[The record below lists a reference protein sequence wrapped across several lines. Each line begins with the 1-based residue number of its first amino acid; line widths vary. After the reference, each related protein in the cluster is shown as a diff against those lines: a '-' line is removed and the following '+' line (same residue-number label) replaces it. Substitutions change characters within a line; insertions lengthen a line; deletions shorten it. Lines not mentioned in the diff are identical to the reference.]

1 MSFAVRQ
8 PLRPQRSQHT
18 RRSAP
23 GFTLIEL
30 LVVVAIIALLISIL
44 LPSLNAAR
52 EQARL
57 IKCLAHQ
64 RGMAMAAN
72 SFALDHNDRL
82 QLVTDDTG
90 RARADSSKHL
100 YAYDENGELLSWV
113 TAYGQYAGNAGLS
126 RNWDWG
132 VRATDLAQAQDR
144 QEYMANDF
152 ELPLCPSDRIQIA
165 TPFYP
170 IGSQLVSSAPSPQP
184 NDGNF
189 YWGRLSFGINEDLVG
204 GRDDYST
211 LPPVGRPMPS
221 NPERWATGQTRPDA
235 GDRLEGNLSQ
245 VYDAS
250 TLLLMTDAGA
260 DSEGEASTDTETNPY
275 NRPTGIY
282 NLLISAKAT
291 GPFLEHSMEKWPQ
304 RVPTNRHK
312 GGALNVIFTD
322 FHGERV
328 TPSGWHK
335 AVDES
340 QVPSGFNG
348 DVRISP
354 YKLPGII
361 RELK

>member
-1 MSFAVRQ
+1 MSLAVR
-8 PLRPQRSQHT
+8 P
-18 RRSAP
+18 RRLPAHSRETAR

-64 RGMAMAAN
+64 RGLAMAAN
-72 SFALDHNDRL
+72 SFALDHSDLL
-82 QLVTDDTG
+82 QLVTDDIG
-90 RARADSSKHL
+90 RQRADSSKSR
-100 YAYDENGELLSWV
+100 YAYDENDELLSWV
-113 TAYGQYAGNAGLS
+113 AAYGQYAGNTGIA

-132 VRATDLAQAQDR
+132 VRATDLVQAQQR

-152 ELPLCPSDRIQIA
+152 GLALCPSDKIQIA

-170 IGSQLVSSAPSPQP
+170 IGTQLVSLAPSPQP

-211 LPPVGRPMPS
+211 QPPVGRPLPS
-221 NPERWATGQTRPDA
+221 NPERWATGQKHPEA
-235 GDRLEGNLSQ
+235 GDRLEGNLSK

-250 TLLLMTDAGA
+250 TLLMLTDAGA
-260 DSEGEASTDTETNPY
+260 DSENEGSSDTEVNPY
-275 NRPTGIY
+275 NRPGGVY
-282 NLLISAKAT
+282 NLIISAQAT
-291 GPFLEHSMEKWPQ
+291 GPFLEHSMDKWPQ
-304 RVPTNRHK
+304 RVPTRRHK
-312 GGALNVIFTD
+312 GGALNVIFAD

-328 TPSGWHK
+328 TPSGWRE
-335 AVDES
+335 AVDGS
-340 QVPSGFNG
+340 KVPSGFNG

-354 YKLPGII
+354 YRLPGII
-361 RELK
+361 RELR